1 MTKSHDGHAKPHALP
16 ALHADGSTRRAE
28 TPELEGRTPLPEEL
42 TGRASG
48 TDEDLVALMG
58 NTTGAHLADG
68 FRGGS
73 DDEGIA
79 DSDATGD
86 AVNDDANESN
96 TRKRSR

>member
-1 MTKSHDGHAKPHALP
+1 MTKSHLGHAKPHALP
-16 ALHADGSTRRAE
+16 ELHADGGTRRAE
-28 TPELEGRTPLPEEL
+28 SPELEGRTPLPEEL

-58 NTTGAHLADG
+58 NTSGDHLADG

-79 DSDATGD
+79 DSDATGEPPK
-86 AVNDDANESN
+86 DDAP
-96 TRKRSR
+96 

>member
-1 MTKSHDGHAKPHALP
+1 MTKSHDGHSKPHALP
-16 ALHADGSTRRAE
+16 ELHADGSTRRAE

-58 NTTGAHLADG
+58 NTSGDHLADG

-73 DDEGIA
+73 EDEDIA
-79 DSDATGD
+79 DSDAAGD
-86 AVNDDANESN
+86 PVKHDAPD
-96 TRKRSR
+96 